1 MSINSKTFSNFDPTR
16 VPSPCFVVDE
26 VAVENNLKILNR
38 VQQKSGAKVLLALK
52 AFSMFS
58 LAPLITKYLS
68 GTCSSGLHEALLG
81 YEEFG
86 GNKLGEDH
94 KEMHVFSAAFT
105 ESDLKELLTFSDHIV
120 FNSFNQWQRFQP
132 LIQQAKTERA
142 AKVGSGNKELIDFGL
157 RINPMHSE
165 GAAEIYDPCAA
176 GSRLGIPFETFKQ
189 HAPTPDDLVAAGI
202 NGLHFHT
209 LCEQLFEPLDR
220 TLNAVEKQ
228 FGDYLHKMNWVN
240 FGGGHH
246 ITHPDYDVD
255 KLITRVKAFQEKYD
269 VQVYLEPG
277 EAIAIHTGVL
287 VSEVL
292 DLGYNQMD
300 LAILDTSATCH
311 MPDTLEMPY
320 RAEIFELPFDPSS
333 KMNAGEKGEKKYT
346 YRLGGQTCLA
356 GDVMG
361 DYSFDQPLEIG
372 QRLIFD
378 DMSHY
383 TMVKTST
390 FNGIGLPS
398 LALWNS
404 ETDEVTVV
412 KQFGY
417 QDFKQRLS

>member
-1 MSINSKTFSNFDPTR
+1 MSINSKTFFNFDPTR

-38 VQQKSGAKVLLALK
+38 VQQESGAKVLLALK

-81 YEEFG
+81 FEKFG
-86 GNKLGEDH
+86 GNKKGAENTAEAH
-94 KEMHVFSAAFT
+94 KEIHVFSAAFT

-132 LIQQAKTERA
+132 LITQAKSDRLMKNET
-142 AKVGSGNKELIDFGL
+142 IDFGL

-165 GAAEIYDPCAA
+165 GTAEIYDPCAA
-176 GSRLGIPFETFKQ
+176 GSRLGIPFDTFKQ
-189 HAPTPDDLVAAGI
+189 HASTPDDLVTAGI
-202 NGLHFHT
+202 TGLHFHT

-220 TLNAVEKQ
+220 TLTAVEEQ
-228 FGDYLHKMNWVN
+228 FGEYFHKMDWVN

-255 KLITRVKAFQEKYD
+255 KLIARVKAFQEKYD

-287 VSEVL
+287 ISEVL

-320 RAEIFELPFDPSS
+320 RAEIFDLTS
-333 KMNAGEKGEKKYT
+333 KNAAGEKDEKQFT

-361 DYSFDQPLEIG
+361 DYSFNQPLEIG
-372 QRLIFD
+372 QRIMFD
-378 DMSHY
+378 DMGHY

-404 ETDEVTVV
+404 ETDEVKVV

>member
-1 MSINSKTFSNFDPTR
+1 LTINSKTFFNFDPTR

-26 VAVENNLKILNR
+26 VAVEHNLKILNR
-38 VQQKSGAKVLLALK
+38 VQQESGAKVLLALK

-81 YEEFG
+81 FEEFD
-86 GNKLGEDH
+86 GNKKNEEH
-94 KEMHVFSAAFT
+94 KEIHVFSAAFT

-132 LIQQAKTERA
+132 LIKQAKQQRNA
-142 AKVGSGNKELIDFGL
+142 DKEHLDFGL

-189 HAPTPDDLVAAGI
+189 HVPTAEDLVEQGI

-220 TLNAVEKQ
+220 TLTAVEEQ
-228 FGDYLHKMNWVN
+228 FGDYLHKMDWVN

-255 KLITRVKAFQEKYD
+255 KLIARVKAFQQKYG

-320 RAEIFELPFDPSS
+320 RAEIFDLASDPSKKS
-333 KMNAGEKGEKKYT
+333 AAGEKDEKPHS

-361 DYSFDQPLEIG
+361 DYSFDQPLQIG
-372 QRLIFD
+372 QRLMFD

-398 LALWNS
+398 LAVWNS
-404 ETDEVTVV
+404 ETDEVAVV

>member
-1 MSINSKTFSNFDPTR
+1 MSINSKTFFNFDPTR

-26 VAVENNLKILNR
+26 VAVESNLKILNR
-38 VQQKSGAKVLLALK
+38 VQQESGAKVLLALK

-86 GNKLGEDH
+86 GNKQGAER

-132 LIQQAKTERA
+132 LIQQAKADRSEKGET
-142 AKVGSGNKELIDFGL
+142 IDFGL

-165 GAAEIYDPCAA
+165 GAVEIYDPCAA
-176 GSRLGIPFETFKQ
+176 GSRLGIPFETFKK
-189 HAPTPDDLVAAGI
+189 HVPTADDLIAAGI

-220 TLNAVEKQ
+220 TLTAVEEL
-228 FGDYLHKMNWVN
+228 FGEYLHKMDWIN

-246 ITHPDYDVD
+246 ITHPDYNVD
-255 KLITRVKAFQEKYD
+255 KLIDRVKAFQEQYD

-320 RAEIFELPFDPSS
+320 RAEIFDLLSS
-333 KMNAGEKGEKKYT
+333 SSEKMNAGEKGEKKYT

-372 QRLIFD
+372 QRLMFD

-404 ETDEVTVV
+404 ETDDVTVV